1 MSMWSSRS
9 CLNQRSS
16 FHRSDFVRSG
26 PELRAGSGCEW
37 PTGLPP
43 AAANEASV
51 SPKRLFDGLDAASAL
66 LGESAASAGS
76 RVRSDGPVLSAPGSG
91 SRGAEPGR
99 LATSDFGAVM
109 P

>member
-1 MSMWSSRS
+1 MSAAFLCRSRAS
-9 CLNQRSS
+9 WLNG
-16 FHRSDFVRSG
+16 SG

-51 SPKRLFDGLDAASAL
+51 SPKRLFDWLDAASAL